1 MNVLMW
7 FRQDLRAYD
16 HAALTHAAGLGAV
29 VPLYIFDPAAWAQ
42 ADHAARQFHFLCETL
57 DTLRGDLAEAG
68 ATLLLRLGPPLQ
80 VLQRLCAKQA
90 ITRIVTSAPPP
101 PDLADWAAASGIHWI
116 TLAQPLSGEP
126 LPLPAL
132 RCPPDLVATPAPPA
146 QMLRLAA
153 DPCPHRQRGGRAQ
166 ALDLLDTFLTSRGE
180 SYHRAQ
186 DTLLTAERASS
197 RLSPH
202 LTYGSLSPREI
213 TAAVAARLAERPT
226 GRWVSGLQ
234 RFQAQ
239 LARRQRTCETAPP
252 AGRDPNLD
260 PWLAG
265 ESGLPFL
272 DAVMRYLAA
281 TGWLNQHLRGFVLS
295 TACHHLGLNWQAASA
310 ALARRCTDYDPALLW
325 PEARRIAGKTPETP
339 RLYHPVKQAQELDP
353 TGVFTRRWLPELSM
367 VPEACLQTPWKWAG
381 AARLLG
387 HRYPEPLVDITTAH
401 RDAREAI
408 WASHGKPL
416 RSLSA
421 APLLIEDAPQ
431 PRIDQPKWGQL
442 RLQF

>member
-29 VPLYIFDPAAWAQ
+29 VPLYIFDPAVWAQ
-42 ADHAARQFHFLCETL
+42 PDHAGRQFHFLCESL
-57 DTLRGDLAEAG
+57 DSLRADLAEAG
-68 ATLLLRLGPPLQ
+68 AALLIRLGPPSE
-80 VLQRLCAKQA
+80 VLQRLCARHA

-116 TLAQPLSGEP
+116 TLSQPETGDP

-132 RCPPDLVATPAPPA
+132 RCTPDLIATPCPPA

-153 DPCPHRQRGGRAQ
+153 DPCPHRQCGGRAQ
-166 ALDLLDTFLTSRGE
+166 ALDLMETFLTSRGE

-186 DTLLTAERASS
+186 DNPLSSERASS

-202 LTYGSLSPREI
+202 LTYGSLSLREI
-213 TAAVAARLAERPT
+213 STAIAARLAERPA
-226 GRWVSGLQ
+226 GRWASGLH

-239 LARRQRTCETAPP
+239 LARRNFAPETAPHSGP
-252 AGRDPNLD
+252 DAALQ
-260 PWLAG
+260 PWLGG
-265 ESGLPFL
+265 ETGLPFL
-272 DAVMRYLAA
+272 DALMRYLAA
-281 TGWLNQHLRGFVLS
+281 TGWLNQHLRGLVLS
-295 TACHHLGLNWQAASA
+295 LACHQLGLNWQSASA
-310 ALARRCTDYDPALLW
+310 ALARRFTDYDPAQFW
-325 PEARRIAGKTPETP
+325 PQARQIAGQTAEAP
-339 RLYHPVKQAQELDP
+339 RLYHPIKQAQELDP
-353 TGVFTRRWLPELSM
+353 TGAFTRRWLPELSV
-367 VPEACLQTPWKWAG
+367 VPDTCLQTPWKWAG

-387 HRYPEPLVDITTAH
+387 RRYPEPVIDITTAH

-408 WASHGKPL
+408 WARHGRPL
-416 RSLSA
+416 RALSP
-421 APLLIEDAPQ
+421 APLLIEDAQQ
-431 PRIDQPKWGQL
+431 PRADQPKWGQL

>member
-29 VPLYIFDPAAWAQ
+29 VPLFIFDPAEWVLP
-42 ADHAARQFHFLCETL
+42 DHAARQFHFICETL
-57 DTLRGDLAEAG
+57 DDLRADLSEAG
-68 ATLLLRLGPPLQ
+68 AALLIRLGKPLE
-80 VLQRLCAKQA
+80 VLQRLCLKQA
-90 ITRIVTSAPPP
+90 ITQIVTSAPPP
-101 PDLADWAAASGIHWI
+101 PDLADWAAANGIHWTTI
-116 TLAQPLSGEP
+116 PQPDTGDP

-146 QMLRLAA
+146 QMLRLTA

-166 ALDLLDTFLTSRGE
+166 ALDLLETFLTSRGE

-186 DTLLTAERASS
+186 DNPLAAERASS

-202 LTYGSLSPREI
+202 LTYGSLSLREI
-213 TAAVAARLAERPT
+213 NAAIAARLAERPT
-226 GRWVSGLQ
+226 GRWTSGLH

-239 LARRQRTCETAPP
+239 LVRRSTPPDTAPQITNDP
-252 AGRDPNLD
+252 ALQ

-265 ESGLPFL
+265 ETGLPFL
-272 DAVMRYLAA
+272 DALMRYLAV
-281 TGWLNQHLRGFVLS
+281 TGWLNQHLRALVLS
-295 TACHHLGLNWQAASA
+295 LACHHLGLNWQSASA
-310 ALARRCTDYDPALLW
+310 ALARRFTDYDPALFW
-325 PEARRIAGKTPETP
+325 PQARQIAGQTPETP
-339 RLYHPVKQAQELDP
+339 RLYHPIKQALELDP
-353 TGVFTRRWLPELSM
+353 NGIFTRRWLPELSV
-367 VPEACLQTPWKWAG
+367 VPDTCLQTPWKWAG

-387 HRYPEPLVDITTAH
+387 RRYPEPVVDITTAH

-416 RSLSA
+416 RALTA
-421 APLLIEDAPQ
+421 PPLLIEDAPQ
-431 PRIDQPKWGQL
+431 PRHGQL